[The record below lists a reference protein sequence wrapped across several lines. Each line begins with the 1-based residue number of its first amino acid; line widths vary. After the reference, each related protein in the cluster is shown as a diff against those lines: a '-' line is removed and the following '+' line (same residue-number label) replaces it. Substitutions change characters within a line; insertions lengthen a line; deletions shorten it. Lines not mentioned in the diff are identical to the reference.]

1 MPGSTEMTRNR
12 VLIIEDESV
21 IRLAIRRY
29 LLNAGFELFEADSQ
43 RSALLQMRKER
54 PDAVICD
61 YKLPDTNALDL
72 LPHLRSINPS
82 VAVVI
87 LTAHAS
93 VDLAVAAIQAGAD
106 HFLTK
111 PIELPALLVV
121 LNRALEGQRNRQAD
135 LAEQAKKTRGA
146 VDPFAGTSAA
156 IGNLQSDVQKV
167 LQTDRP
173 ILIQGETGTGK
184 GVLATWLH
192 QHGRRHQEPFVDLNC
207 AGLSKDFLESELFG
221 HERGAFTGA
230 VQPKQGL
237 LDLAHRGTLFLDE
250 IGDIDLHVQPKL
262 LKVLEEKRYRRL
274 GDVKDRFADA
284 RLIAASHH
292 DLALLV
298 REKRFRQDLYF
309 RLSTIVLRLPPLRE
323 RREDI
328 PVLANGIIERVSYE
342 MGRPGVTLGEASLR
356 ALQEYAWPGNVR
368 ELKNVIER
376 SLLLSEGDVI
386 RRSDLRF
393 EQASQMVEAEDS
405 SLTLTEAESRYILRV
420 LTEEDGAIERTAKRL
435 GISRNTLYY
444 KMRKHGIAV
453 RKNSKSVRDS
463 SNEPS

>member
-1 MPGSTEMTRNR
+1 MTRNR
-12 VLIIEDESV
+12 VLIIEDEAV

-29 LLNAGFELFEADSQ
+29 LMNAGFEVFEADSQ
-43 RSALLQMRKER
+43 RSGLVQMRKER

-61 YKLPDTNALDL
+61 YKLPDANALEI
-72 LPHLRSINPS
+72 LPHLRAVNPS
-82 VAVVI
+82 VTVVI

-93 VDLAVAAIQAGAD
+93 VDLAVSAIQQGAD

-121 LNRALEGQRNRQAD
+121 LNRALEGQRNRQAE
-135 LAEQAKKTRGA
+135 LAEQARKTRGA
-146 VDPFAGTSAA
+146 LDPFAGTSPA
-156 IGNLQSDVQKV
+156 IRNLEADVQKI

-192 QHGRRHQEPFVDLNC
+192 QNGRRQQEPFVDLNC

-250 IGDIDLHVQPKL
+250 IGDIDLQVQPKL

-274 GDVKDRFADA
+274 GDVKDRFSDV

-292 DLALLV
+292 DLAMLV
-298 REKRFRQDLYF
+298 RDKLFRQDLYF
-309 RLSTIVLRLPPLRE
+309 RLSTIVIRLPPLHE
-323 RREDI
+323 RQEDI

-342 MGRPGVTLGEASLR
+342 MGRPRRDPRRSQHPGPPGVRLARKPAGAEERDRALPPAERGGRDQAVRPPLR
-356 ALQEYAWPGNVR
+356 ARRAVDGLRLLESDPDRGRIAAHRASPGRGGRCDRTGGQTVGRQQEYA
-368 ELKNVIER
+368 
-376 SLLLSEGDVI
+376 LLQDP
-386 RRSDLRF
+386 
-393 EQASQMVEAEDS
+393 EAPD
-405 SLTLTEAESRYILRV
+405 
-420 LTEEDGAIERTAKRL
+420 
-435 GISRNTLYY
+435 
-444 KMRKHGIAV
+444 
-453 RKNSKSVRDS
+453 
-463 SNEPS
+463 